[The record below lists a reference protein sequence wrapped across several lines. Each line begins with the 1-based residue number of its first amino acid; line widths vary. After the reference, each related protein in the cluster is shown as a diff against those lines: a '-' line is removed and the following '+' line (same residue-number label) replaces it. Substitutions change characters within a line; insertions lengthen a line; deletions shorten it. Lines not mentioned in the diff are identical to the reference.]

1 MKISKKDALLWFSFF
16 AQLDEEEELLPK
28 QMELVYATFAQIEDA
43 VDARNEKLMAEIKG
57 LKSIGGRTYFVGP
70 EEKFASGKECLQTG
84 RTNVVKERVLAVW
97 KVHHGEYACCL
108 L

>member
-43 VDARNEKLMAEIKG
+43 IDEKQMARIEAMILSMTP
-57 LKSIGGRTYFVGP
+57 KSRG
-70 EEKFASGKECLQTG
+70 
-84 RTNVVKERVLAVW
+84 
-97 KVHHGEYACCL
+97 
-108 L
+108 

>member
-43 VDARNEKLMAEIKG
+43 IDARNEKLMAEIKG
-57 LKSIGGRTYFVGP
+57 RQNLFCRSGGKIRQGLPFLHDGDRLNCH
-70 EEKFASGKECLQTG
+70 S
-84 RTNVVKERVLAVW
+84 
-97 KVHHGEYACCL
+97 
-108 L
+108 

>member
-43 VDARNEKLMAEIKG
+43 IDARNEKLMAEIKG
-57 LKSIGGRTYFVGP
+57 LKSIGTYT
-70 EEKFASGKECLQTG
+70 GKTTYHREDI
-84 RTNVVKERVLAVW
+84 
-97 KVHHGEYACCL
+97 
-108 L
+108 

>member
-43 VDARNEKLMAEIKG
+43 LMREM
-57 LKSIGGRTYFVGP
+57 KS
-70 EEKFASGKECLQTG
+70 
-84 RTNVVKERVLAVW
+84 
-97 KVHHGEYACCL
+97 
-108 L
+108 

>member
-43 VDARNEKLMAEIKG
+43 IDARNEKLMAEIKG
-57 LKSIGGRTYFVGP
+57 LKSIGGRTYFVG
-70 EEKFASGKECLQTG
+70 GKIRQGLPFLHDGDRLDC
-84 RTNVVKERVLAVW
+84 
-97 KVHHGEYACCL
+97 HS
-108 L
+108 

>member
-43 VDARNEKLMAEIKG
+43 VDARNEKLMAEIHWRQNLFCRSGGKIRQG
-57 LKSIGGRTYFVGP
+57 LPFLHDGDRLNCHS
-70 EEKFASGKECLQTG
+70 
-84 RTNVVKERVLAVW
+84 
-97 KVHHGEYACCL
+97 
-108 L
+108 